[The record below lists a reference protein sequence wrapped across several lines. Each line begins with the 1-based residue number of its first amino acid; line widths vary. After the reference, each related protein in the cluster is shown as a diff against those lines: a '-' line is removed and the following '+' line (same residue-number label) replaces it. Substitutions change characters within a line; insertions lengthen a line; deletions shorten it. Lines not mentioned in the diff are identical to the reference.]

1 MAGAPRGRAGRI
13 EALSQLVLV
22 RHGQATPFDTDTD
35 RLSALGEN
43 QARAVGEAL
52 AEQGLEP
59 TRVLSGPLSRQ
70 LDTARLATQPEW
82 PEPEL
87 DARLA
92 EYDGDGLLRV
102 LAPLLAAREPGFDA
116 LLRDLEAG
124 RDLSDRNRR
133 LQKLLERL
141 AEAWRTG
148 EVTHPD
154 VEPWPD
160 FRARVR
166 AWLRDLLAG
175 PSGETVLAF
184 TSGGVIGLTV
194 AGVLEAPERAA
205 LALNWRVKNASLT
218 RLTFGGGR
226 ISLDSFNETAHLNP
240 DLITWR

>member
-1 MAGAPRGRAGRI
+1 M
-13 EALSQLVLV
+13 SQLILV

-35 RLSALGEN
+35 RLSALGED

-59 TRVLSGPLSRQ
+59 TRVLTGPLRRQ
-70 LDTARLATQPEW
+70 RVTADLAAQPEW
-82 PEPEL
+82 PEPEV

-102 LAPLLAAREPGFDA
+102 LAPLLAARVPDFDA
-116 LLRDLEAG
+116 LLRDFEAG
-124 RDLSDRNRR
+124 RDASDRNRR

-166 AWLRDLLAG
+166 AFMAGLLAG

-184 TSGGVIGLTV
+184 TSGGVIGLLV
-194 AGVLEAPERAA
+194 AGVLEAPDRTA
-205 LALNWRVKNASLT
+205 LALNWRVRNASVT
-218 RLTFGGGR
+218 RLTYGGGR
-226 ISLDSFNETAHLNP
+226 VSLDSFNETAHLTP